1 MADISENVE
10 PLPEVVETDQG
21 PPKRARVPEAAEA
34 VDGPP
39 VVLPAPPEPKRV
51 GRPTGAKDTQKR
63 KTPVRAKRIVEQPIV
78 HEPAQEAPVV
88 QAPVQERHVVQ
99 TQERLPD
106 SSPRSLMREAQ
117 SLILQAHHGRSEAR
131 RVHFQDSVFRCTQQF
146 P

>member
-21 PPKRARVPEAAEA
+21 PPKRARVPEAAEV

-39 VVLPAPPEPKRV
+39 VVLPAPPEPKRI
-51 GRPTGAKDTQKR
+51 GRPTGAKDAQKR

-78 HEPAQEAPVV
+78 QEPPQEAPVV
-88 QAPVQERHVVQ
+88 QAQESRVVQAQERRVTPVP
-99 TQERLPD
+99 ERLPD

-131 RVHFQDSVFRCTQQF
+131 RVHFQDSV
-146 P
+146 

>member
-21 PPKRARVPEAAEA
+21 PPKRARVPEAAEV

-39 VVLPAPPEPKRV
+39 VVLPAPPEPKRI
-51 GRPTGAKDTQKR
+51 GRPTGAKDAQKR

-78 HEPAQEAPVV
+78 REPPQETPVV
-88 QAPVQERHVVQ
+88 QAPAQESPVVPMP
-99 TQERLPD
+99 ERLPD
-106 SSPRSLMREAQ
+106 PSPRSLMREAQ
-117 SLILQAHHGRSEAR
+117 SLILQAHYGRSESR
-131 RVHFQDSVFRCTQQF
+131 RAHFQDSVFRCTQQF